1 MKNKMWKTA
10 LAAMAAAGAV
20 WAFPGTAMA
29 APVLPDGIRVQ
40 GQDLAGKTCGEARDV
55 IETYEE
61 ELGNRPVILTLDGQE
76 KETTAKD
83 LGLYWSNESQIEETL
98 KEYAGG
104 SLIRQYMVKK
114 DLVQA
119 PVELTVE
126 TAVDPEKITAFVD
139 THSQDILTQPQNASI
154 RRENGAFV
162 ITEAVSGRAVDT
174 EATVQALNEAL
185 AGQQEG
191 TVRADAVITEQE
203 PEITSED
210 LASIQDVL
218 GTCTTDF
225 SSSGAARSTNLS
237 VGASKINGRI
247 LMPGEVLSGYEC
259 LQPFTTANGY
269 KTAAAYENGKVVDSI
284 GGGVCQIATTLYG
297 ASLEAEVEIVQ
308 RQNHSMIVTYVEP
321 SMDAAIAGTYKDIKI
336 KNNYSTPIYVEAYT
350 SGKKLTFTL
359 YGKETRPKGRKVEYI
374 SETTG
379 TTSPGEPQLI
389 VDNTMAPGA
398 KVRVQS
404 SHTGL
409 KSRLWKVVT
418 VDGVETERTLLNK
431 DTYNASKA
439 IYRVGPEVPVNAPA
453 QTDPAGGQAAGA
465 GENPSP
471 ESPGAENSAQAGPGG
486 SGTVSGG
493 GPGVSSGGGPGEGGN
508 GSGPGASSGGGP
520 GAPAGGE
527 SSAGVSGVGPGAA
540 ADAGGSS
547 GAARSGGPGASLEAG
562 ANAAAPGDGPGT
574 PAPSGEV
581 S

>member
-10 LAAMAAAGAV
+10 LTVLAAAGAV

-61 ELGNRPVILTLDGQE
+61 ELGNCPVILTLDGQE
-76 KETTAKD
+76 KETTAKE
-83 LGLYWSNESQIEETL
+83 LGLYWSNENQIEETL

-114 DLVQA
+114 DLARA
-119 PVELTVE
+119 PVELAVE
-126 TAVDPEKITAFVD
+126 TAVDPEKVTAFVD

-185 AGQQEG
+185 ARQQEG

-203 PEITSED
+203 PEITSEE

-225 SSSGAARSTNLS
+225 SSSGAARSTNLA
-237 VGASKINGRI
+237 VGAGKINGRV
-247 LMPGEVLSGYEC
+247 LMPGEVISGYEC
-259 LQPFTTANGY
+259 LQPFTLENGY
-269 KTAAAYENGKVVDSI
+269 KTAAAYENGQVVDSI
-284 GGGVCQIATTLYG
+284 GGGVCQIATTLYD
-297 ASLEAEVEIVQ
+297 AALQAEMEIVQ
-308 RQNHSMIVTYVEP
+308 RQNHSMIVTYVKP

-336 KNNYSTPIYVEAYT
+336 KNNYSTPVYIEGYT

-359 YGKETRPKGRKVEYI
+359 YGKETRPSDRQVEYV
-374 SETTG
+374 SETVG
-379 TTSPGEPQLI
+379 TTDPGEPQLI
-389 VDNTMAPGA
+389 TDNSLAPGA
-398 KVRVQS
+398 RVKVQS
-404 SHTGL
+404 AHTGY

-418 VDGVETERTLLNK
+418 VGGVEQERTLLNE

-439 IYRVGPEVPVNAPA
+439 IYRVGPAQAAPA
-453 QTDPAGGQAAGA
+453 SVPEQTAPVTTPETTENNTSETAPSESSQTEAAHEA
-465 GENPSP
+465 VTGEN
-471 ESPGAENSAQAGPGG
+471 
-486 SGTVSGG
+486 G
-493 GPGVSSGGGPGEGGN
+493 GPGVVPTTAAE
-508 GSGPGASSGGGP
+508 
-520 GAPAGGE
+520 PAG
-527 SSAGVSGVGPGAA
+527 
-540 ADAGGSS
+540 DN
-547 GAARSGGPGASLEAG
+547 AG
-562 ANAAAPGDGPGT
+562 AES
-574 PAPSGEV
+574 PASPAQEENP
-581 S
+581 